1 MQLLEFIRQLENKN
15 LLKFDIL
22 GGSDE
27 SFNNRFRIQKLVF
40 IAKYFGLVSEYNYR
54 IYLHGPYSSQ
64 LADDYFN
71 LAKHINSN
79 NMNKEINDNRFDKED
94 FFDFVQ
100 NRDDEWLEACSTMLS
115 LADVY
120 STKEVLLSKVCEIKA
135 HIHEDKINQ
144 VFSELNSKGIIK
156 FGKKD
161 KVTDLTLMDELQNSS
176 SEFKDIYEKLGKEVY
191 GYNFSM

>member
-1 MQLLEFIRQLENKN
+1 MQLLEFIKQLENKD

-40 IAKYFGLVSEYNYR
+40 IAKYFGLDSEYNYR
-54 IYLHGPYSSQ
+54 IYLHGPYSSR

-71 LAKHINSN
+71 LAKHN
-79 NMNKEINDNRFDKED
+79 NPNNFNKEINDNKFKKED
-94 FFDFVQ
+94 FFNFVQ
-100 NRDDEWLEACSTMLS
+100 NRDDEWLEACSTILS

-120 STKEVLLSKVCEIKA
+120 STKEDLLNKVYEIKA
-135 HIHEDKINQ
+135 HIPKSKISQ
-144 VFSELNSKGIIK
+144 VFSELDNRNIIK
-156 FGKKD
+156 FGKND
-161 KVTDLTLMDELQNSS
+161 KVTDSSLMDELRYSS
-176 SEFKDIYEKLGKEVY
+176 SEFKDIYEKMGEEVY